1 MRTRK
6 PSRSRRKRVPPKS
19 IPPIGMIVIGAMIL
33 IIGFAAFF
41 ALPKEGINNFI
52 QQEEYSSIPM
62 PVEYPAPELEL
73 VTMQGDA
80 VSLADYRGQVVLL
93 NLWATWCPPCKEEL
107 PVLEAYYKNHRDE
120 GFVIIGVED
129 GQPVEEVEAYIK
141 TTGVTYPIWIDHE
154 YATEIAFS
162 AFSLPSSFV
171 IDREGTVRLS
181 WVGVISTAMLE
192 KHITPLIEK

>member
-1 MRTRK
+1 MIFHGSDKIAMKYLALLFFLLAPTLVNSNHSATE
-6 PSRSRRKRVPPKS
+6 PSDGTVRSFIKVDPPQK
-19 IPPIGMIVIGAMIL
+19 VRYF
-33 IIGFAAFF
+33 GFRDGND
-41 ALPKEGINNFI
+41 LKFI
-52 QQEEYSSIPM
+52 TLS
-62 PVEYPAPELEL
+62 
-73 VTMQGDA
+73 DF
-80 VSLADYRGQVVLL
+80 RGKIVLL

>member
-6 PSRSRRKRVPPKS
+6 PSRSRRKRVPQKG
-19 IPPIGMIVIGAMIL
+19 IPPIGMIVIGAVIL
-33 IIGFAAFF
+33 LIGLAAFF
-41 ALPKEGINNFI
+41 ALSKEGANSFI
-52 QQEEYSSIPM
+52 QSGEYSSVPM

-141 TTGVTYPIWIDHE
+141 TTGVTYPIWIGHE